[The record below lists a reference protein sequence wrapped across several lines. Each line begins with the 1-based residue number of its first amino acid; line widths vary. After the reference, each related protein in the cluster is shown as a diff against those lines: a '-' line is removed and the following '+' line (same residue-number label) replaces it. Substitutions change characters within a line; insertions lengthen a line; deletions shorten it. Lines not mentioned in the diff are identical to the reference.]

1 MTALPLLAI
10 DPGDD
15 QSAWVLWDGANILGH
30 NTWPNAE
37 LLGEIRGGRFDMA
50 HVLVIEMIASY
61 GMPVGRSVFETCVW
75 VGRFIE
81 AWYRTGLAWRYA
93 YRRQIKLDLCGHAG
107 AKDSHVREALID
119 RFGGKA
125 TAIGKKKIPGPLY
138 GIVKDEWAALAV
150 AVTASSSTS
159 AYKETA

>member
-1 MTALPLLAI
+1 MNGLLAI
-10 DPGDD
+10 DPGDE
-15 QSAWVLWDGANILGH
+15 QSAWVLWDDG
-30 NTWPNAE
+30 
-37 LLGEIRGGRFDMA
+37 IRGHGTEANQRVLTLLRADDPTFNPVDT
-50 HVLVIEMIASY
+50 LVIEMIASY

-81 AWYRTGLAWRYA
+81 AWERTGRIWRYA

-119 RFGGKA
+119 KFGGKA
-125 TAIGKKKIPGPLY
+125 TAIGKKATPGPLY

-150 AVTASSSTS
+150 AVTAQPRFIGVAT
-159 AYKETA
+159 